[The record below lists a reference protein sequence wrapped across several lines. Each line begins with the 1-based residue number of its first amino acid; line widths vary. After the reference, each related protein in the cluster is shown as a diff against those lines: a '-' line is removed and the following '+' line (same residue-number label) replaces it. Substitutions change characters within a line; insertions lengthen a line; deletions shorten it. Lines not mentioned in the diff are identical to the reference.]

1 MYLITHIYHLPISHQ
16 KFRLT
21 LSSPHIHSWTRFICY
36 LTKSTNCMTLLNF
49 PRIYKINC
57 PHFISH
63 IKPRCTSTSTWLSG
77 FTYLFVFNK
86 KVQHFLCIPLYFKLN
101 CLTFIKMVAEK
112 YDYIENNVVYP
123 YWRCQWNRTT
133 TLCIKFQVL
142 NIKFLVVNCVYLNCN
157 FVLPFL
163 CVFIS
168 VSKYICTWV
177 TRTTPPSFNRFSTKI
192 YILLLVLHLLNYY
205 CVICWQWWR

>member
-1 MYLITHIYHLPISHQ
+1 MVLVVTFPFKILIKFLYPSYFLRIGRQFHRVLNYPYISFTDISSKVSFNFIVSSYTLVNSFHL
-16 KFRLT
+16 L
-21 LSSPHIHSWTRFICY
+21 Y

-63 IKPRCTSTSTWLSG
+63 IKRRCTSTSTWLSG

-112 YDYIENNVVYP
+112 YDY
-123 YWRCQWNRTT
+123 R
-133 TLCIKFQVL
+133 K
-142 NIKFLVVNCVYLNCN
+142 
-157 FVLPFL
+157 
-163 CVFIS
+163 
-168 VSKYICTWV
+168 
-177 TRTTPPSFNRFSTKI
+177 
-192 YILLLVLHLLNYY
+192 
-205 CVICWQWWR
+205 